1 MRAAAW
7 IVVCATAASLASSLA
22 GARVGASRARWSALA
37 VSVFGIAAIIA
48 TRHGWEFEVR
58 RPLWLL
64 DAAKG
69 RWLERGVEWS
79 LSSLALLGAA
89 GLRAFGGPMTGRAW
103 WASSLLAAAAL
114 AALAWASS

>member
-1 MRAAAW
+1 MRATAW
-7 IVVCATAASLASSLA
+7 IVVCASASALAASLG
-22 GARVGASRARWSALA
+22 GARVGPARARWAALA
-37 VSVFGIAAIIA
+37 VSVAGVAAILA

-89 GLRAFGGPMTGRAW
+89 GLRAFGEPMTGRAW
-103 WASSLLAAAAL
+103 WASSALAAAAL
-114 AALAWASS
+114 GALAWASS